1 MTKFGYLRV
10 STQDQLLDRQ
20 ILQLD
25 EICDELHL
33 EQVSAVAKSRPVF
46 DALIARLD
54 VGDTLIVTSID
65 RAFRSTVDAVIQ
77 AEALLARGIQFEVLS
92 MRVDTSTAD
101 GMLAYTVMAA
111 VATHERMRISER
123 TREGLDAARLRGAR
137 LGRPPM
143 LSIADLRDIRVRLDQ
158 PGITVKEI
166 AAAYGMAP
174 WSITRALKRQG
185 I

>member
-20 ILQLD
+20 ILRLH
-25 EICDELHL
+25 EMCDELHL

-46 DALIARLD
+46 DALIGGLTE
-54 VGDTLIVTSID
+54 GDTLIVTSID
-65 RAFRSTVDAVIQ
+65 RAFRSTVDAVTQ
-77 AEALLARGIQFEVLS
+77 AEALLSRGIHFEVLS
-92 MRVDTSTAD
+92 MRVDTTTAD

-123 TREGLDAARLRGAR
+123 TREGLEAARRRGAR
-137 LGRPPM
+137 LGRPPK
-143 LSIADLRDIRVRLDQ
+143 LSDDDLVGIRQRLDQ
-158 PGITVKEI
+158 PGVTVKEI
-166 AAAYGMAP
+166 AAAHGMTP

-185 I
+185 L